1 MVQRTTVSLNNRY
14 LLFAFIRIKLH
25 SSLVVYIKAPYFTLL
40 CQWQRVS
47 RFKKGTEDYHRAGTP
62 LAEGYFAILWSIIG
76 DLDYFVAILG
86 LPNFSNASMP
96 CALCRTSLTG
106 SNTWSNFRPDAP
118 WRLQQWTYS
127 AWQAWPNR
135 CQNPLFTLP
144 GVSAFSICL
153 DYMHSKYLGTDQ
165 YVFGSVL
172 ALLTCTGMMDGT
184 PERNVTA
191 LHRFFQDFYRRDNT
205 PVRYRYLNRLTMF
218 LRQSG
223 CPKLRGKAA
232 ELRYFGKPLL
242 AAWEKWMNCRI
253 SVHVDIQLLLKMN
266 VFMENLLS
274 EFRDEICFPPD
285 QAVAFEEACSTMLT
299 LHGKLA
305 VHFADEEYL
314 VYKLKGQ

>member
-1 MVQRTTVSLNNRY
+1 
-14 LLFAFIRIKLH
+14 
-25 SSLVVYIKAPYFTLL
+25 
-40 CQWQRVS
+40 
-47 RFKKGTEDYHRAGTP
+47 
-62 LAEGYFAILWSIIG
+62 
-76 DLDYFVAILG
+76 
-86 LPNFSNASMP
+86 
-96 CALCRTSLTG
+96 
-106 SNTWSNFRPDAP
+106 
-118 WRLQQWTYS
+118 
-127 AWQAWPNR
+127 
-135 CQNPLFTLP
+135 
-144 GVSAFSICL
+144 
-153 DYMHSKYLGTDQ
+153 
-165 YVFGSVL
+165 
-172 ALLTCTGMMDGT
+172 MMDKT

-223 CPKLRGKAA
+223 RPKLRGKAA

-305 VHFADEEYL
+305 VHFADQEYL
-314 VYKLKGQ
+314 GYKLKGQ